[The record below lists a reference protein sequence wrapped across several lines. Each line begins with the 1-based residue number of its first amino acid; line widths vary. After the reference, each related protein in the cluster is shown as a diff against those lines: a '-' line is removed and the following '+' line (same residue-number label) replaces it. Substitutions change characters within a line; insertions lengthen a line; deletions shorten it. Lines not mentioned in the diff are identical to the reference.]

1 MVKSLKISCV
11 VTGKSTTYA
20 GEFLAKKIQEYGNE
34 GNLIKFYVSKEVK
47 TLLKKGYKIKDI
59 KKILDVPAD
68 IDDLPDEVTKEIEKE
83 YQKTS
88 YKTTDT
94 NSQSLSTITELTYDR
109 SDPDVETFINN
120 FILKTS

>member
-11 VTGKSTTYA
+11 VTGKSTAYA

-47 TLLKKGYKIKDI
+47 ALLKKGYKIKDI
-59 KKILDVPAD
+59 KKILDIPAD
-68 IDDLPDEVTKEIEKE
+68 IDDLPDAVIKEIEKE

>member
-11 VTGKSTTYA
+11 VTGKITIYA
-20 GEFLAKKIQEYGNE
+20 GEFLTKKIQEYGNE
-34 GNLIKFYVSKEVK
+34 DSLIKFYVSKEVK
-47 TLLKKGYKIKDI
+47 ALLKKGYKIKDI

-68 IDDLPDEVTKEIEKE
+68 IEDLPTEVIIEIEKD

-88 YKTTDT
+88 YKTT

-109 SDPDVETFINN
+109 SDPDVEIFINN
-120 FILKTS
+120 FILKTT

>member
-11 VTGKSTTYA
+11 VTGKSTAYA
-20 GEFLAKKIQEYGNE
+20 GEFLAKKILEYGNE
-34 GNLIKFYVSKEVK
+34 GNLIKFYVGKEVK
-47 TLLKKGYKIKDI
+47 ALLKKGYKIKDI

-109 SDPDVETFINN
+109 SDTDVETFINN

>member
-1 MVKSLKISCV
+1 MFKSLKIICV
-11 VTGKSTTYA
+11 VTGKSTSYA
-20 GEFLAKKIQEYGNE
+20 GEFLTKKILEYGNE
-34 GNLIKFYVSKEVK
+34 SNLIKFYVNKEVK
-47 TLLKKGYKIKDI
+47 ALLKKGYKIKDI

-68 IDDLPDEVTKEIEKE
+68 IDNIPDDITKEIEKE

-109 SDPDVETFINN
+109 SDPEVETFINN

>member
-1 MVKSLKISCV
+1 MVKSLKITCV

-47 TLLKKGYKIKDI
+47 ALLKKGYKIKDI
-59 KKILDVPAD
+59 KKILDIPAD
-68 IDDLPDEVTKEIEKE
+68 IDDLPDAVIKEIEKE

-109 SDPDVETFINN
+109 SDTDVETFINN